1 MDLWRIILRA
11 LFAYVFAL
19 TVMRIA
25 GKRTVSHGDTSS
37 FVVVVV
43 IGDMFDDLLWA
54 EVAAAQFV
62 VGVGTLVLVHLS
74 ARLALLRSADGKW
87 RKENDE
93 AGARA

>member
-1 MDLWRIILRA
+1 MDLWRIVLRG

-19 TVMRIA
+19 AVMRIA

-43 IGDMFDDLLWA
+43 IGDMFDALLWA

-62 VGVGTLVLVHLS
+62 VGVGALVLVHLS
-74 ARLALLRSADGKW
+74 ARLAVVRSADGRW
-87 RKENDE
+87 WKENDG
-93 AGARA
+93 AGA